1 MNHSDTRHIF
11 EEAYRTIDKKEVAV
25 IRDVHGF
32 PARDKDIISP
42 YLMLF
47 ICHSGSS
54 RALYDMR
61 EVVFRPNEVAMI
73 LPNHI
78 IHPIECS
85 PDYSITIIM
94 HSIAFEQEMTRKRM
108 THDRNKF
115 HASPACML
123 TDEEMAQYMK
133 AVELLEIISETPV
146 SRYPHR
152 HDMLLA
158 QTDIMT
164 DMLDACRRDMDQDA
178 KPIDRNRSIFNV
190 FCNLV
195 AIHYREQHEV
205 AFYAENAHL
214 TTRHFSIVIKEVVG
228 ISASDYI
235 EQYLATQAKNLLS
248 SRPDLSVQ
256 QISDH
261 LGYADSSSF
270 CRFFKRATG
279 LSPRQ
284 FREQEWSK
292 RQ

>member
-1 MNHSDTRHIF
+1 MDSGRVF
-11 EEAYRTIDKKEVAV
+11 EEAFHTLEKKEVAV
-25 IRDVHGF
+25 IRNVHGF
-32 PARDKDIISP
+32 PERDKHIISP
-42 YLMLF
+42 YLTLL

-54 RALYDMR
+54 RALYDMQ
-61 EVVFRPNEVAMI
+61 EVVFRPNEVAMV

-78 IHPIECS
+78 ISPIERS
-85 PDYSITIIM
+85 PDYSTTIIM
-94 HSIAFEQEMTRKRM
+94 HSLAFEQEMTQRRM

-115 HASPACML
+115 HKLPACLL
-123 TDEEMAQYMK
+123 TNEEMAQYMK

-164 DMLDACRRDMDQDA
+164 DMLDACRRDIDQYA

-190 FCNLV
+190 FCNQV

-214 TTRHFSIVIKEVVG
+214 TTRHFSVIIKEVIG
-228 ISASDYI
+228 LSASDYI
-235 EQYLATQAKNLLS
+235 EQYLAIQAKNLLS

-261 LGYADSSSF
+261 LGYADSPSF
-270 CRFFKRATG
+270 CRFFKRHTG
-279 LSPRQ
+279 ITPSAFRQ
-284 FREQEWSK
+284 QG
-292 RQ
+292 

>member
-1 MNHSDTRHIF
+1 M
-11 EEAYRTIDKKEVAV
+11 V
-25 IRDVHGF
+25 
-32 PARDKDIISP
+32 
-42 YLMLF
+42 
-47 ICHSGSS
+47 
-54 RALYDMR
+54 
-61 EVVFRPNEVAMI
+61 

-78 IHPIECS
+78 ISPIERS
-85 PDYSITIIM
+85 PDYSTTIIM
-94 HSIAFEQEMTRKRM
+94 HSLAFEQEMTQRRM

-164 DMLDACRRDMDQDA
+164 EMLDAFRRELDENT
-178 KPIDRNRSIFNV
+178 KTLSRHNVVFNE
-190 FCNLV
+190 FCNLL
-195 AIHYREQHEV
+195 ATHYHEQHEV

-214 TTRHFSIVIKEVVG
+214 TTRHFSVIIKEVIG
-228 ISASDYI
+228 LSASDYI
-235 EQYLATQAKNLLS
+235 EQYLAIQAKNLLS

-284 FREQEWSK
+284 FR
-292 RQ
+292 

>member
-1 MNHSDTRHIF
+1 MDSGRVF
-11 EEAYRTIDKKEVAV
+11 EEAFRTLEKKEVAV
-25 IRDVHGF
+25 IRNVHGF
-32 PARDKDIISP
+32 PERDKHIISP
-42 YLMLF
+42 YLTLL

-54 RALYDMR
+54 RALYDMQ
-61 EVVFRPNEVAMI
+61 EVVFRPNEVAMV

-78 IHPIECS
+78 ISPIERS
-85 PDYSITIIM
+85 PDYSTTIIM
-94 HSIAFEQEMTRKRM
+94 HSLAFEQEMTQRRM
-108 THDRNKF
+108 THDRSKF
-115 HASPACML
+115 HDLPACLL

-190 FCNLV
+190 FCNQV

-214 TTRHFSIVIKEVVG
+214 TTRHFSVIIKEVIG
-228 ISASDYI
+228 LSASDYI
-235 EQYLATQAKNLLS
+235 EQYLAIQAKNLLS

-261 LGYADSSSF
+261 LGYADSPSF
-270 CRFFKRATG
+270 CRFFKRHTG
-279 LSPRQ
+279 VTPNDFRQ
-284 FREQEWSK
+284 HKE
-292 RQ
+292 

>member
-1 MNHSDTRHIF
+1 MEEGRVF
-11 EEAYRTIDKKEVAV
+11 EEAFRTLEKKEVAV
-25 IRDVHGF
+25 IRNVHGF
-32 PARDKDIISP
+32 PERDKHIISP
-42 YLMLF
+42 YLTLL

-54 RALYDMR
+54 RALYDMQ
-61 EVVFRPNEVAMI
+61 EVVFRPNEVAMV

-78 IHPIECS
+78 ISPIERS
-85 PDYSITIIM
+85 PDYSTTIIM
-94 HSIAFEQEMTRKRM
+94 HSLAFEQEMTRRRM

-115 HASPACML
+115 HKLPACLL
-123 TDEEMAQYMK
+123 TNEEMAQYMK

-190 FCNLV
+190 FCNQV

-214 TTRHFSIVIKEVVG
+214 TTRHFSVIIKEVIG
-228 ISASDYI
+228 LSASDYI
-235 EQYLATQAKNLLS
+235 EQYLAIQAKNLLS

-261 LGYADSSSF
+261 LGYADSPSF

-284 FREQEWSK
+284 LREQEWSE